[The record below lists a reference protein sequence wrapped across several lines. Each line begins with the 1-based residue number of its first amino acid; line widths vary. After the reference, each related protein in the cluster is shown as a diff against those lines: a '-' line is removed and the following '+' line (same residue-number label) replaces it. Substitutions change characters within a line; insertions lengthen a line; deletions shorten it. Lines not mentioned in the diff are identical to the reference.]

1 MANTIEYAQKF
12 LPIIDEIYKAS
23 SVTEGMDSA
32 TKADFSGTPEV
43 KVMKISTTG
52 LGDYSRVTGFPKG
65 DVTVGWETMK
75 LSEERGKEISV
86 DRMDN
91 EETLGKAFGT
101 VTGSFIKEHVT
112 PELDAYRFS
121 KYASTS
127 NILTTAA
134 AVLTKDTIVEAI
146 DEAVRDMDANEVP
159 SEGRTLYINS
169 DLKPVLNSAFN
180 RQWGNDGNINTVTMT
195 YNNMPVKFV
204 PKSRFYTSVT
214 LNDGTSSW
222 GFNKASGAAPINF
235 MIIYSGAILQVKKF
249 ALPKIFTPDEN
260 QDKDAWKFQFRVYH
274 DAFIYENKASG
285 VYLHKSTTT

>member
-1 MANTIEYAQKF
+1 MANAIEYAKKF

-23 SVTEGMDSA
+23 SITEGMDSA
-32 TKADFSGTPEV
+32 TKPDFSGTPEV

-52 LGDYSRVTGFPKG
+52 LGDYSRETGFPKG

-101 VTGSFIKEHVT
+101 VTGSFLKEHVT

-121 KYASTS
+121 KYASTE
-127 NILTTAA
+127 NILTTDAA
-134 AVLTKDTIVEAI
+134 ILTKDTIIDAI
-146 DEAVRDMDANEVP
+146 DEAVKEMDANEVP
-159 SEGRTLYINS
+159 SEGRILYINS
-169 DLKPVLNSAFN
+169 DLKPVLNRAFN
-180 RQWGNDGNINTVTMT
+180 RQWSNDGNISTMTAT

-204 PKSRFYTSVT
+204 PKSRFYTAIT
-214 LNDGTSSW
+214 LNDGSSAW
-222 GFNKASGAAPINF
+222 GFKPAGGAAPINF
-235 MIIYSGAILQVKKF
+235 MIIYSGAVLQVKKF

-274 DAFIYENKASG
+274 DAFVYENKASG
-285 VYLHKSTTT
+285 IYLHKSIV